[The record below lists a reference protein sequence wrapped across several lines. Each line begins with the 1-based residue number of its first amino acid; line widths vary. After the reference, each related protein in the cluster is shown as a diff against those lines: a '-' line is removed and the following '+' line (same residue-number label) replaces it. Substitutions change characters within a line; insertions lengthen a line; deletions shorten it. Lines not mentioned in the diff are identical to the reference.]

1 MLDII
6 LSVFE
11 TEEEKSRF
19 LTLYEEH
26 KDRLYRIAM
35 YYLHNSDDAEDAVHE
50 AFLQIA
56 EDKAKIFDVAP
67 NKIAPFLNIL
77 IRNIS
82 VRMFNKSTE
91 TTITD
96 YQEFYE
102 KINLED
108 SVISKISHQELV
120 DFIFSLSEGMRDAMV
135 MKYFLDLTN
144 REIAQQLG
152 ITENALRQR
161 LFSARKAI
169 KKFVEKGENHE

>member
-19 LTLYEEH
+19 LTLYEKH

-67 NKIAPFLNIL
+67 NKIAPKMNL
-77 IRNIS
+77 IYR
-82 VRMFNKSTE
+82 RLLK
-91 TTITD
+91 TT
-96 YQEFYE
+96 
-102 KINLED
+102 
-108 SVISKISHQELV
+108 
-120 DFIFSLSEGMRDAMV
+120 
-135 MKYFLDLTN
+135 
-144 REIAQQLG
+144 
-152 ITENALRQR
+152 
-161 LFSARKAI
+161 
-169 KKFVEKGENHE
+169 